1 MADGKGDG
9 IRFPPLDESE
19 WVLGEK
25 PRLIGIVLN
34 GLEGSITVKGETFLG
49 TMPPLDYLTDMEIAQ
64 VLTYIRSN
72 FNNNAVG
79 VREDEVTGE
88 RRGNRGHEDI

>member
-19 WVLGEK
+19 WVLGDK
-25 PRLIGIVLN
+25 PRLIGILLHGMN
-34 GLEGSITVKGETFLG
+34 GEITVKGEAFVG
-49 TMPPLDYLTDMEIAQ
+49 SMPPFDYLTDLEISQ

-79 VREDEVTGE
+79 VREDEVSGE
-88 RRGNRGHEDI
+88 RNGNQVPADI